1 MQKAKASGCEGA
13 AEAKIPAQTSAL
25 SRESRP
31 VIDDLTMPHMIVVL
45 SSLVLS
51 DSKRR
56 QGQAPCAFL
65 LLAVRFRSSQYPK
78 AFGTR
83 KVSSRIGGLCQSA
96 SDGQSPTERAE
107 ESTLLSLPELSALRI
122 RRSLTPVAIRDPGAK
137 ALCRSAKA
145 S

>member
-51 DSKRR
+51 GGTCPSDRANCP
-56 QGQAPCAFL
+56 APFFF
-65 LLAVRFRSSQYPK
+65 VQ
-78 AFGTR
+78 
-83 KVSSRIGGLCQSA
+83 
-96 SDGQSPTERAE
+96 
-107 ESTLLSLPELSALRI
+107 
-122 RRSLTPVAIRDPGAK
+122 
-137 ALCRSAKA
+137 
-145 S
+145 